1 MSIRTL
7 AARGLSFAHLAGLTS
22 RAARA
27 ENEDDERKQREGE
40 SDDDYAKRMEELD
53 EEEEKARKAEK
64 ERKEEEAR
72 KAEEEKKEEEARAK
86 GEEDDDSDPDAEDD
100 DDEMRGS
107 SQAARARRREQ
118 ARCAAI
124 FASKGAARNPVLA
137 ANLAFKTRMT
147 RAEAIATLEGTPAP
161 AGHSGPRC
169 SQSQHRHHCR
179 EAVASTGPCCA
190 LGQEPPGREPRWPPL
205 TASALKDQ
213 NHGQSHLYAV
223 QETFHNGGFI
233 VSWPTAINPST
244 KAR

>member
-147 RAEAIATLEGTPAP
+147 RAEAIATL
-161 AGHSGPRC
+161 
-169 SQSQHRHHCR
+169 
-179 EAVASTGPCCA
+179 
-190 LGQEPPGREPRWPPL
+190 REPRTRRTL
-205 TASALKDQ
+205 TALLAIPASAPLPRSSRL
-213 NHGQSHLYAV
+213 NRPLLRAGTRTSR
-223 QETFHNGGFI
+223 
-233 VSWPTAINPST
+233 P
-244 KAR
+244 

>member
-53 EEEEKARKAEK
+53 EEEEKARKAEE

-72 KAEEEKKEEEARAK
+72 KAEEEKKEEERAK
-86 GEEDDDSDPDAEDD
+86 GEQDDDADPEAEDD
-100 DDEMRGS
+100 ENEMRGN

-147 RAEAIATLEGTPAP
+147 RAEAIATLEATPAP
-161 AGHSGPRC
+161 AGHSDRSARNPVIGTN
-169 SQSQHRHHCR
+169 
-179 EAVASTGPCCA
+179 AVKPSPQQA
-190 LGQEPPGREPRWPPL
+190 LAARWDKNLQAVNPAGRR
-205 TASALKDQ
+205 
-213 NHGQSHLYAV
+213 
-223 QETFHNGGFI
+223 
-233 VSWPTAINPST
+233 
-244 KAR
+244 

>member
-147 RAEAIATLEGTPAP
+147 RAEAIATLEEPLHPQDT
-161 AGHSGPRC
+161 R
-169 SQSQHRHHCR
+169 
-179 EAVASTGPCCA
+179 TA
-190 LGQEPPGREPRWPPL
+190 LLAIP
-205 TASALKDQ
+205 ASAPLPRSSRL
-213 NHGQSHLYAV
+213 NRPLLRAGTRTSR
-223 QETFHNGGFI
+223 
-233 VSWPTAINPST
+233 P
-244 KAR
+244 